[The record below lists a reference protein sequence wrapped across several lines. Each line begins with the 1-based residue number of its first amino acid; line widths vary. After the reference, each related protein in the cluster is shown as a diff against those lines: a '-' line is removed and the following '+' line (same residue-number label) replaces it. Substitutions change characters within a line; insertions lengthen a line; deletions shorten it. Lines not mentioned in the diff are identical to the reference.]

1 MVTSEQLTRIIEYLQ
16 GSCETLDN
24 AIKTITEN
32 DELDED
38 CLTEEQLEEIDDHIF
53 NCTTCGWWYEVGEC
67 SESDDG
73 EMVCLDCDEE

>member
-32 DELDED
+32 DE
-38 CLTEEQLEEIDDHIF
+38 F
-53 NCTTCGWWYEVGEC
+53 R
-67 SESDDG
+67 
-73 EMVCLDCDEE
+73 